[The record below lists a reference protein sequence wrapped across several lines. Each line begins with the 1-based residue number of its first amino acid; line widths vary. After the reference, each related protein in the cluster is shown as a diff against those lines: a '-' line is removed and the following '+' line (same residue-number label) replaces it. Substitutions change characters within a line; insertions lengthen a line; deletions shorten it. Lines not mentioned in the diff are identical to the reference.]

1 MKEITE
7 KTLRILGLLIP
18 EGNIDSKIKR
28 VMIDGLKRKLAEF
41 QLINYRLQK
50 KYGMTFE
57 EFEKRNI
64 VKEKGFSYEVESD
77 YHEWD
82 AAIDAIK
89 TLKNYLEELTQEE

>member
-1 MKEITE
+1 M
-7 KTLRILGLLIP
+7 TL
-18 EGNIDSKIKR
+18 
-28 VMIDGLKRKLAEF
+28 
-41 QLINYRLQK
+41 
-50 KYGMTFE
+50 E

-89 TLKNYLEELTQEE
+89 TLKNYFEELTQEE